1 MSAGLHLNRF
11 MWTLASLFPIQD
23 VWYEALSA
31 DEIRSMADR
40 LTDTDELLPEL
51 AQGV

>member
-11 MWTLASLFPIQD
+11 FWTLSSLFPTQD
-23 VWYEALSA
+23 NWYEMLSA
-31 DEIRSMADR
+31 DEIREMADR
-40 LTDTDELLPEL
+40 FTDVDELLPEL